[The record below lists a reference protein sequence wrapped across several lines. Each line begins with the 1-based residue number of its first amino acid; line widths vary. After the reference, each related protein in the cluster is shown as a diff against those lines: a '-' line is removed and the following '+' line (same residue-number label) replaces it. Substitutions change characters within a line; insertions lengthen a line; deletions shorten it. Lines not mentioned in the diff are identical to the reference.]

1 MLALGTGMIVLMV
14 TAGVGIGLV
23 GRLYGF
29 RWRHKGRV
37 FSESDRE
44 FFQNLLY
51 RSETAE
57 TKLETME
64 PELGRT
70 RDRDNI
76 LEDSHRIIQE
86 ELANE
91 RQFNLSLNAD
101 FSHERAHRKFLE
113 GKLRDQAEALEA
125 AQRRID
131 GGSTADRRRID
142 GGSTANWRTWPN
154 GSAKTPRR
162 SPSRSRSRGMPGN
175 RRSQLPPSEPSAAS
189 IKGRLIFF

>member
-37 FSESDRE
+37 FSKSDRE

-131 GGSTADRRRID
+131 GELADLAKRIGENTQALAESLEVARD
-142 GGSTANWRTWPN
+142 AG
-154 GSAKTPRR
+154 
-162 SPSRSRSRGMPGN
+162 
-175 RRSQLPPSEPSAAS
+175 EPAFAAAT
-189 IKGRLIFF
+189 F

>member
-23 GRLYGF
+23 GGWYGF

-70 RDRDNI
+70 RDRANI

-142 GGSTANWRTWPN
+142 GELADL
-154 GSAKTPRR
+154 AKRIGENTQALAESLEVARDA
-162 SPSRSRSRGMPGN
+162 G
-175 RRSQLPPSEPSAAS
+175 EPAFAAAT
-189 IKGRLIFF
+189 F